1 MGRPRIKR
9 ESNLPSSVK
18 VFSTFTSPEEQK
30 ILKERRDIM
39 KEHDALIGTNKSK
52 TYYVRIF
59 GKEIKLSLEEIKKC
73 NFKYYTK

>member
-1 MGRPRIKR
+1 MRPRIKK
-9 ESNLPSSVK
+9 ESLTPSSMK

-30 ILKERRDIM
+30 ILKERRDIL
-39 KEHDALIGTNKSK
+39 KEHDALIGTNKPK

>member
-1 MGRPRIKR
+1 MRPRIKK
-9 ESNLPSSVK
+9 ESLTPSSMK
-18 VFSTFTSPEEQK
+18 VFSTFTSPEERK
-30 ILKERRDIM
+30 ILKERRDIL

>member
-1 MGRPRIKR
+1 MRPRIKK
-9 ESNLPSSVK
+9 SDLTPSSVK

-30 ILKERRDIM
+30 RLYEVRQTLKE
-39 KEHDALIGTNKSK
+39 HGALVGTLKPK

-59 GKEIKLSLEEIKKC
+59 GREMQLSLEEIKAC